1 MGLILGH
8 NHQGPSKSERLRI
21 GRRPRGLLLQARMK
35 YIEAAHFLKSLPRR
49 GSLSRIAALDVGTK
63 HIGVAVSDES
73 RIVSTPLKTI
83 ERLAGSGRNSPAAVE
98 MLAQKLQL
106 LIKEEQLAGFVVGLP
121 LIRGQRSPLC
131 EEIVQLMVQAAC
143 YIPTPRTSVDSV
155 VARQKD
161 MMMFTLWDENS
172 STVEAR
178 RLSKALGAKN
188 STFHKHKDE
197 MAAAVILRSFLEANI
212 R

>member
-1 MGLILGH
+1 
-8 NHQGPSKSERLRI
+8 
-21 GRRPRGLLLQARMK
+21 MK
-35 YIEAAHFLKSLPRR
+35 YIEAANFLRFLPRR

-63 HIGVAVSDES
+63 HIGVAISDES

-83 ERLAGSGRNSPAAVE
+83 ERLAGPGRNGPAAVE

-121 LIRGQRSPLC
+121 LVRGKRSPLC

-143 YIPTPRTSVDSV
+143 YIPSPRTSVDSV
-155 VARQKD
+155 ARQED
-161 MMMFTLWDENS
+161 MMIFTLWDENS

-197 MAAAVILRSFLEANI
+197 MAAAVILRSFLEANFK
-212 R
+212 